1 MVPTDSLFTLWS
13 DWTAPRE
20 TFVLVLIDISNVWQP
35 KSNYLKRAKSGRK
48 RVLKEVIAGLL
59 SLPPFYHFPAP
70 RPFSRTYHF
79 RVFPTIWEP
88 GTGYVLAKNAVLVG
102 VIRLLGKKKNNKT
115 FQLPTH
121 CNKTEIDFITQE
133 PSLLSRR
140 LEVICRPVQR
150 RCFFSFFDLF
160 EDIS

>member
-13 DWTAPRE
+13 DWTAPHE

-59 SLPPFYHFPAP
+59 SLPFTIFPPRAPFHVPITFASSPLSESLEQAMYWPKIQCLLVWFDC
-70 RPFSRTYHF
+70 
-79 RVFPTIWEP
+79 WE
-88 GTGYVLAKNAVLVG
+88 
-102 VIRLLGKKKNNKT
+102 KKNNKT
-115 FQLPTH
+115 FQLSTH